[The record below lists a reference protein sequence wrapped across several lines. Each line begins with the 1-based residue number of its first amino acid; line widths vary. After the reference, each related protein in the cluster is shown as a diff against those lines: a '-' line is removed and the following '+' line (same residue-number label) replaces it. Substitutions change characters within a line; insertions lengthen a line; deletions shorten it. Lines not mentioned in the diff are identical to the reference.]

1 MIRKIV
7 KSFSSV
13 EALEPLPP
21 EEQKEFDIMLIELK
35 SGWQIFRNVGTALG
49 IVAEKKLFRSKYLT
63 FEEFCFGELGYSRPY
78 AYNLIGSAEVST
90 QMSSIED
97 IPIKPVNEAQ
107 CRELINVPKDKRA
120 EAWKKVIEVAG
131 KQPVTAKIIHEV
143 VAPFKPWTKYRTK
156 AKKRAQTKSSGL
168 KSALK
173 LLSKVEVA
181 AEKVKDQPVLAE
193 LAALR
198 KCLEEIVE
206 L

>member
-1 MIRKIV
+1 MGIVV
-7 KSFSSV
+7 KSISSV
-13 EALEPLPP
+13 KALEPLPP
-21 EEQKEFDIMLIELK
+21 EEQKELDIMLVELK

-63 FEEFCFGELGYSRPY
+63 FEEFCLGELGYSRPY

-97 IPIKPVNEAQ
+97 ITIKPVNEAQ

-120 EAWKKVIEVAG
+120 DAWKKVIEVAG
-131 KQPVTAKIIHEV
+131 NQPVTAKIIHEV
-143 VAPFKPWTKYRTK
+143 VAPFKPWSKYRTK

-173 LLSKVEVA
+173 LLVKVEES
-181 AEKVKDQPVLAE
+181 AERSKDQSVLEE

-198 KCLEEIVE
+198 KCLEAIVE